1 MGEWIRVSETVEKR
15 IKDLEREA
23 GHWLVNC
30 ARTDDAFSELAS
42 AAETWR
48 DDWYTHRRKTERFTH
63 VDEEN
68 LARAVDNLRERTA
81 QIRGE
86 LRSELQTVREMNEVL
101 RQYLI
106 EYRSMHDDSI
116 NGGDPCD
123 CDLCK
128 RSEDAIWGDYG
139 KS

>member
-23 GHWLVNC
+23 GHWLINC
-30 ARTDDAFSELAS
+30 ARTDDAFSELAN

-48 DDWYTHRRKTERFTH
+48 DGWYNHRLKTERFTH
-63 VDEEN
+63 IDEEN
-68 LARAVDNLRERTA
+68 LARAVDNLRERTT
-81 QIRGE
+81 QIRAE
-86 LRSELQTVREMNEVL
+86 LRSLLQEVREQNGVL

-116 NGGDPCD
+116 AGGEPCD
-123 CDLCK
+123 CNLCK
-128 RSEDAIWGDYG
+128 RSEVAIWGDSA

>member
-30 ARTDDAFSELAS
+30 ARTDDTFSELAN

-48 DDWYTHRRKTERFTH
+48 DGWYTHRRKTEHFTH

-86 LRSELQTVREMNEVL
+86 LRSQLRAVRKQNETL

-106 EYRSMHDDSI
+106 EYRSTHDDSI
-116 NGGDPCD
+116 AGGEPCD

-128 RSEDAIWGDYG
+128 RSEDAVWGEYG
-139 KS
+139 KP